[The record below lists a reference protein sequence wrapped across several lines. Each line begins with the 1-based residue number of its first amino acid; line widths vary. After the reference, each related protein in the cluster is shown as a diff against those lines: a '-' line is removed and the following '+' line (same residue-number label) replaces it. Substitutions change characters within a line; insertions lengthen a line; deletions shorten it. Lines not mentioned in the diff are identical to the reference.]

1 MPRPK
6 KKTPS
11 KVSFVRALPDTLSAN
26 EVSEKARQAGLKI
39 TPGYVYEIRSS
50 AKRRAAKVPAPA
62 SASGADAAFRQL
74 VLNLGIVRAKA
85 LLAEVETALKAIVT
99 GVA

>member
-6 KKTPS
+6 KKPAS
-11 KVSFVRALPDTLSAN
+11 KVAFVRALPETLTAN

-50 AKRRAAKVPAPA
+50 AKRRAKKAAPA
-62 SASGADAAFRQL
+62 ATSSDAAFRRL
-74 VLNLGIVRAKA
+74 VLDLGIARAKT
-85 LLAEVETALKAIVT
+85 LLADVEKALQVLIS
-99 GVA
+99 G